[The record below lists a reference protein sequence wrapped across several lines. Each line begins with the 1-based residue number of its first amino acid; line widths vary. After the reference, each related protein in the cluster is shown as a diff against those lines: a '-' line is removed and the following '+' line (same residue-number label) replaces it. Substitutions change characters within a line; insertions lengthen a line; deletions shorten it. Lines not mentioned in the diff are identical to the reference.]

1 MARAIVAT
9 EQRAAFEPLY
19 DIDPRTGA
27 SIEVFYCDGTLARAF
42 GGEPGWYWW
51 GCYAGCLPDS
61 DAVGPF
67 ATSYLALMDAIQ
79 AQRATSELH
88 PRPFG
93 RRLLSRP

>member
-67 ATSYLALMDAIQ
+67 AMPP
-79 AQRATSELH
+79 ATAKPPSPPPPPTLCAAM
-88 PRPFG
+88 P
-93 RRLLSRP
+93 